1 MQYFEMIDGGGN
13 NVYHLL
19 FYMISNFLIADDIQK
34 PISYYYPRKDCRL
47 ENEMLALL
55 PPNFKRV
62 YQKDPSV
69 TYTTFM
75 HAIPIFEDTALQQS
89 YSLVRTL
96 FKASC
101 VPHNNPNLRVYVQRL
116 AKQRSFVNEPDVTE
130 CMEMLG
136 FKIVRMEELS
146 VAEQIRLFSEA
157 SVIVGA
163 HGAALAY
170 TVFCHAGTK
179 IVEIYKPSTK
189 PRRHYMHIASC
200 LDLNFTR
207 FSHVTNCDADEN
219 MNVNVHEL
227 YKFLSSEAL

>member
-1 MQYFEMIDGGGN
+1 
-13 NVYHLL
+13 
-19 FYMISNFLIADDIQK
+19 
-34 PISYYYPRKDCRL
+34 
-47 ENEMLALL
+47 MLALL

-62 YQKDPSV
+62 YEKDPSV
-69 TYTTFM
+69 TYRTFM
-75 HAIPIFEDTALQQS
+75 HAIPIFEDTALPQS
-89 YSLVRTL
+89 YPLIRTL
-96 FKASC
+96 FKNSCAS
-101 VPHNNPNLRVYVQRL
+101 NKNPNLRIYVQRVPT
-116 AKQRSFVNEPDVTE
+116 KEEDKRRTFVNERDVTD

-157 SVIVGA
+157 SVIVSA

-179 IVEIYKPSTK
+179 IVEIYRPSAK

-200 LDLNFTR
+200 LNLNFTR
-207 FSHVTNCDADEN
+207 FSHVTVCDANEN

-227 YKFLSSEAL
+227 YKVLAAD